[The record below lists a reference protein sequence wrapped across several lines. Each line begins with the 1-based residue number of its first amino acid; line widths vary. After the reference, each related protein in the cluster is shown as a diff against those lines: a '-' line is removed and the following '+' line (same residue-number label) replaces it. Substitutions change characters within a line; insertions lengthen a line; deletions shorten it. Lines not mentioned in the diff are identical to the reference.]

1 MDLHS
6 GSPFWALKNPLFQ
19 ETDTLTEPIQ
29 TDVLII
35 GSGITGA
42 LVAHELCTAGIA
54 CAIVDKRSIAGGS
67 TSAST
72 AQLQYE
78 IDVPLHELAEQV
90 GEEKAAFAYRASLK
104 SIADLKKVVKQTGI
118 SAEFTQVPTLL
129 LASNRKG
136 LRALKEEY
144 AIRTKHKLPV
154 SFLDRE
160 ALKETYDIDRFGAL
174 KNNASA
180 QIDCY
185 RMATE
190 LLGYHRNNHQLKLF
204 PYTEVIAYKRNA
216 DHFIVETQKGV
227 SISCKYMVIAAG
239 FEAGRFLPKKVMKLI
254 STYALVSE
262 PLPTESLWPE
272 RCLIWE
278 TRQPYF
284 YLRTTSD
291 NRIMMGGEDIPFK
304 NAALRDIKLPE
315 KTKVLENKFRK
326 LFPHIPMVTDFSWC
340 GTFSSTNDG
349 LPYIGEYK
357 DKKNLFF
364 ALGYGGNGI
373 TFSMIAAQLIRNKI
387 QGKKDKREEV
397 FGFER

>member
-6 GSPFWALKNPLFQ
+6 GSPYWGMKNPLLQ
-19 ETDTLTEPIQ
+19 HVDALDKDLQTE
-29 TDVLII
+29 VLII

-42 LVAHELCTAGIA
+42 LVAHELCSAGID
-54 CAIVDKRSIAGGS
+54 CAVVDRRSIAGGS
-67 TSAST
+67 TTAST

-78 IDVPLHELAEQV
+78 IDVPLHQLAEQIE
-90 GEEKAAFAYRASLK
+90 EEKAAVAYKASLK
-104 SIADLKKVVKQTGI
+104 SISDLKKVFKETGVD
-118 SAEFTQVPTLL
+118 AEFKQIPTLL

-144 AIRTKHKLPV
+144 AIREKHKLPV
-154 SFLDRE
+154 TFLDAE
-160 ALKETYDIDRFGAL
+160 QLKEKYDMERLGAL
-174 KNNASA
+174 WNNSSA
-180 QIDCY
+180 QMDCY
-185 RMATE
+185 KAAIG
-190 LLGYHRNNHQLKLF
+190 LLNHHQDKHALKLF
-204 PYTEVIAYKRNA
+204 PYTEIVGYKR
-216 DHFIVETQKGV
+216 HETGFIVDTQKGFTV
-227 SISCKYMVIAAG
+227 SCKYMVIAAG

-262 PLPTESLWPE
+262 PLAPEQLWPE

-284 YLRTTSD
+284 YMRTTDD
-291 NRIMMGGEDIPFK
+291 NRIMMGGEDVPFK
-304 NAALRDIKLPE
+304 NAQLRDTLLTG
-315 KTKVLENKFRK
+315 KTKALERKFKK

-340 GTFSSTNDG
+340 GTFSSTDDG

-357 DKKNLFF
+357 DKKNMFF

-387 QGKKDKREEV
+387 QGKKDKREEI
-397 FGFER
+397 FGFDR